1 MIPNILPYM
10 IMIDDYLGI
19 CFYMHLYAT
28 KQVKQLQK
36 NKNNKKT
43 NAKTNKQKTL

>member
-1 MIPNILPYM
+1 MQNKQIRVQYVMIPNIMPYM

-28 KQVKQLQK
+28 KQVK
-36 NKNNKKT
+36 
-43 NAKTNKQKTL
+43 